1 MNLTQREQQVYDLM
15 IKGFSQRTA
24 AKIIGLSVLSV
35 KQYSAQIF
43 KKLDANSA
51 REVVAKHYIGLGCT
65 NESGMP
71 GAELLSKA
79 ERRVYDQLITG
90 ISRKQMAANIFLSE
104 HTVRFHL
111 RVISQKLGTNSMLEI
126 VIKHYTSGQNTE
138 IKEAA

>member
-51 REVVAKHYIGLGCT
+51 REVVAKHYIGLGC
-65 NESGMP
+65 N
-71 GAELLSKA
+71 KA
-79 ERRVYDQLITG
+79 RANV
-90 ISRKQMAANIFLSE
+90 MNIF
-104 HTVRFHL
+104 
-111 RVISQKLGTNSMLEI
+111 
-126 VIKHYTSGQNTE
+126 
-138 IKEAA
+138 